1 MNTHRR
7 RPPPILGL
15 AAAIATGLASDDAR
29 SARRTASPAES
40 APRTNRPTSDDTPT
54 PPPETNRPFTI
65 SGLRAIERAHVD
77 HLARITV
84 FVGRNAS
91 GKTTMLEALRI
102 HASGGDPATLRH
114 MLGPE
119 HDVPS
124 LFHQHAFRRAT
135 TATVTLRS
143 NDHEEKRISLLRPAA
158 ATAHHVQV
166 HHDDDVLATVD
177 LHHDNRTDPHWQ
189 WIRPHVW
196 IDRAGARA
204 AAESR
209 WNQITSNHRRTGPTG
224 TLILVDELEN
234 GLHHTD
240 LKRRWCDT
248 LRYAAA
254 HQAGLATT
262 TQSLECLHALAAA
275 SANQGFDDI
284 RVIRLEP
291 HDRRARTVAYDAEA
305 LRDAARRGTEL
316 R

>member
-7 RPPPILGL
+7 RSPPILGL
-15 AAAIATGLASDDAR
+15 AAAIATGLASDGAR
-29 SARRTASPAES
+29 SAPRTASPAAS
-40 APRTNRPTSDDTPT
+40 APRTDRPASDNKPT
-54 PPPETNRPFTI
+54 PPPETHRRFTV
-65 SGLRAIERAHVD
+65 SGLRAIECAHVD

-102 HASGGDPATLRH
+102 HASASDPATLRH

-119 HDVPS
+119 HDVRK
-124 LFHQHAFRRAT
+124 LFHQHASRRAT
-135 TATVTLRS
+135 TATVTVRS
-143 NDHEEKRISLLRPAA
+143 DDHKERRISLLRPSAA
-158 ATAHHVQV
+158 PAHHIQV

-177 LHHDNRTDPHWQ
+177 LHHDKRTDPHWQ

-209 WNQITSNHRRTGPTG
+209 CRQITSNHRRTGPTG
-224 TLILVDELEN
+224 TLILVDEFEN

-248 LRYAAA
+248 LRYTAA
-254 HQAGLATT
+254 HQAELATT

-275 SANQGFDDI
+275 SADQGFDDI
-284 RVIRLEP
+284 RVIRLER
-291 HDRRARTVAYDAEA
+291 HDRRTRTVAYDAKE
-305 LRDAARRGTEL
+305 LRDAAGRGLEL